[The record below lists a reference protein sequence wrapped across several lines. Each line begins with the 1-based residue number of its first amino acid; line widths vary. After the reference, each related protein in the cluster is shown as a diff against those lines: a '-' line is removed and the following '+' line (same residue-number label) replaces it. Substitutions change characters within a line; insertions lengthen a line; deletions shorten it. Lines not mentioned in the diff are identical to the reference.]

1 MKKYEVFKNM
11 KKLIVLLSFI
21 CLSFA
26 FVFADD
32 GRGIEDPILGGFQ
45 LYDTEDIEMTDEVVE
60 IWEDHVCVKFH
71 FTNLTHEAKKV
82 QIGFPVYWGG
92 EYGVGAH
99 EEVVLKDDEQ
109 TRNMIDD
116 YYKFKSTCNGKILE
130 RKLVASAHG
139 GMYDYY
145 YVATLQFEPDEV
157 LEVID
162 SYNAGGKS
170 GSDSSGYGYHS
181 WEYILT
187 TGSTW
192 ANVIKSAEIIFH
204 SKHDWSKYQREYVWN
219 INDMSYY
226 SCGFSYKPDEAR
238 FDNVKDEWVFKWNL
252 RNIKPKENWKA
263 DINTSCRLPLSDRE
277 SQNYAAFLLKD
288 MLAQFPEY
296 YEMLE
301 WKVYSYDYSD
311 FIKRMSKKDFFDCIK
326 DLYVSGF
333 DIDTK
338 KTKITKVYAQFII
351 NSIYAIHGYAFND
364 EKWKNIFSNFN
375 WYVPSVK
382 SLSNKDFTAEE
393 LEMIEELKSF
403 R

>member
-1 MKKYEVFKNM
+1 M
-11 KKLIVLLSFI
+11 KKLICLLLI
-21 CLSFA
+21 IYLSFA
-26 FVFADD
+26 SVFADD
-32 GRGIEDPILGGFQ
+32 GRGVENPILGGFQ

-99 EEVVLKDDEQ
+99 DEVVLKDDEQ

-130 RKLVASAHG
+130 RKLVASVHG
-139 GMYDYY
+139 DMYDYY

-162 SYNAGGKS
+162 SYNAGNKK
-170 GSDSSGYGYHS
+170 GSDSCGYGYTS

-204 SKHDWSKYQREYVWN
+204 SKHDWSKYQKEYVWN

-238 FDNVKDEWVFKWNL
+238 FDNVKDEWVIKWNL

-263 DINTSCRLPLSDRE
+263 DINTSYRLPLSDRLY
-277 SQNYAAFLLKD
+277 QYYAVFLLEEQ
-288 MLAQFPEY
+288 LALIPEY
-296 YEMLE
+296 YEMLKE
-301 WKVYSYDYSD
+301 KEYYANNMSLDVWK
-311 FIKRMSKKDFFDCIK
+311 MSKNDFYDCIK
-326 DLYVSGF
+326 DLYTSGF
-333 DIDTK
+333 DIDTEK
-338 KTKITKVYAQFII
+338 NEVTKIYAQFII
-351 NSIYAIHGYAFND
+351 NSIYAIHGYDFKD
-364 EKWKNIFSNFN
+364 EKWKTVFN
-375 WYVPSVK
+375 HFDWYKGSVK
-382 SLSNKDFTAEE
+382 KLSNKDFTAEE
-393 LEMIEELKSF
+393 LEMIEELKLF